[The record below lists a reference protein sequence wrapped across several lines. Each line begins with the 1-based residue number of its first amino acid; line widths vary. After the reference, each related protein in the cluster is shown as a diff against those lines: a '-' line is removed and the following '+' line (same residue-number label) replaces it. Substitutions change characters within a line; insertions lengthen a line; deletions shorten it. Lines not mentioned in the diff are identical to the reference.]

1 MGKKRIIKSY
11 EQLSEDL
18 VERLKEKYPD
28 GYEDRT
34 ITFTNPRGEIEVAI
48 PFETEEIYYL
58 IKLPRTN
65 PAEEEEEVETSNFD
79 EFDNFESLEI
89 GDDVLT
95 HADRYLLLQFRGIGV
110 LAAFHFREIVFGFHG
125 FTRDSAC
132 ARHVWPSVQI

>member
-11 EQLSEDL
+11 EQLSEDM
-18 VERLKEKYPD
+18 VEKLKEKYPD

-58 IKLPRTN
+58 IKLPRTK
-65 PAEEEEEVETSNFD
+65 PAEEEEEVESSTFD

-89 GDDVLT
+89 SD
-95 HADRYLLLQFRGIGV
+95 
-110 LAAFHFREIVFGFHG
+110 E
-125 FTRDSAC
+125 
-132 ARHVWPSVQI
+132 VQEDEE

>member
-1 MGKKRIIKSY
+1 MGFAIKNKIYINLPRYDQPNLITYKTVGKKRIIKSY
-11 EQLSEDL
+11 EQLSEEL
-18 VERLKEKYPD
+18 VEKLKEKYPD

-65 PAEEEEEVETSNFD
+65 AAEEEEDTESPTYD

-89 GDDVLT
+89 GDDVQE
-95 HADRYLLLQFRGIGV
+95 D
-110 LAAFHFREIVFGFHG
+110 EE
-125 FTRDSAC
+125 
-132 ARHVWPSVQI
+132 

>member
-1 MGKKRIIKSY
+1 VGKKRIIKSY
-11 EQLSEDL
+11 EQLSEEM
-18 VERLKEKYPD
+18 VERLKAKYPD

-65 PAEEEEEVETSNFD
+65 AAEEEEEVESSSFD

-89 GDDVLT
+89 GDDVSE
-95 HADRYLLLQFRGIGV
+95 D
-110 LAAFHFREIVFGFHG
+110 EE
-125 FTRDSAC
+125 
-132 ARHVWPSVQI
+132 

>member
-11 EQLSEDL
+11 EQLSEDM
-18 VERLKEKYPD
+18 VEKLKEKYPD

-58 IKLPRTN
+58 IKLPRTK
-65 PAEEEEEVETSNFD
+65 ATEEEEEVESSTFD

-89 GDDVLT
+89 SD
-95 HADRYLLLQFRGIGV
+95 
-110 LAAFHFREIVFGFHG
+110 E
-125 FTRDSAC
+125 
-132 ARHVWPSVQI
+132 VQEDEE

>member
-1 MGKKRIIKSY
+1 VGKKRIIKSY
-11 EQLSEDL
+11 EQLSEDM

-58 IKLPRTN
+58 IKLPRTKA
-65 PAEEEEEVETSNFD
+65 AEEEEEVESSTFD

-89 GDDVLT
+89 SD
-95 HADRYLLLQFRGIGV
+95 
-110 LAAFHFREIVFGFHG
+110 E
-125 FTRDSAC
+125 
-132 ARHVWPSVQI
+132 VQEDEE

>member
-11 EQLSEDL
+11 EQLSEEM
-18 VERLKEKYPD
+18 VERLKAKYPD
-28 GYEDRT
+28 GYEEKT

-65 PAEEEEEVETSNFD
+65 AAEEEEEVESSSFD

-89 GDDVLT
+89 GDDVSE
-95 HADRYLLLQFRGIGV
+95 D
-110 LAAFHFREIVFGFHG
+110 EE
-125 FTRDSAC
+125 
-132 ARHVWPSVQI
+132 

>member
-11 EQLSEDL
+11 EQLSEEL
-18 VERLKEKYPD
+18 VNKLKEKYPD

-48 PFETEEIYYL
+48 PFETEDIYYL

-65 PAEEEEEVETSNFD
+65 PAEEEEETESSSFD

-89 GDDVLT
+89 SDEVSED
-95 HADRYLLLQFRGIGV
+95 
-110 LAAFHFREIVFGFHG
+110 EE
-125 FTRDSAC
+125 
-132 ARHVWPSVQI
+132 